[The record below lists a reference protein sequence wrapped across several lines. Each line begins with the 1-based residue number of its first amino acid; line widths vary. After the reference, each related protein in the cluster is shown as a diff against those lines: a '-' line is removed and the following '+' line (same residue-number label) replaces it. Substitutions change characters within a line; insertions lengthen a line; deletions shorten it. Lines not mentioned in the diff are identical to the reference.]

1 MSRNFKEV
9 LSIRNKVV
17 SKGILTGVLSDG
29 ALEFMVED
37 FGYTHTK
44 NYLKKLLNDN

>member
-9 LSIRNKVV
+9 LSLRNKVI
-17 SKGILTGVLSDG
+17 SKGILNGVLSDG

-37 FGYTHTK
+37 YGYTYTK
-44 NYLKKLLNDN
+44 NYLKRLLNDN